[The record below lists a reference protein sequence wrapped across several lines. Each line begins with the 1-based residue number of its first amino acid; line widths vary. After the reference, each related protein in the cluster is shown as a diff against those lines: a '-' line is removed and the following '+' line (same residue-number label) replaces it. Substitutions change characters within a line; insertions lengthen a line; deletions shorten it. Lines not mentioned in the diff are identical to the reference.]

1 MGAGYI
7 QRTES
12 TDYGIDRVEIYADM
26 LAEST
31 REVFETMV
39 LLPLA
44 VLPIQESRPVQ
55 LIKSVSALLGLSG
68 GLRGMLA
75 IHCPEAV
82 AFAICEGMLGEAPE
96 VVDEEVK
103 DTIGEIANM
112 VAGGLKTRLL
122 ENECE
127 IELAVPS
134 LIAGNRYAVSLL
146 SRAERLLLPLKT
158 DAGTLLLEFKYAR

>member
-82 AFAICEGMLGEAPE
+82 AFAIC
-96 VVDEEVK
+96 
-103 DTIGEIANM
+103 
-112 VAGGLKTRLL
+112 
-122 ENECE
+122 
-127 IELAVPS
+127 
-134 LIAGNRYAVSLL
+134 
-146 SRAERLLLPLKT
+146 
-158 DAGTLLLEFKYAR
+158 